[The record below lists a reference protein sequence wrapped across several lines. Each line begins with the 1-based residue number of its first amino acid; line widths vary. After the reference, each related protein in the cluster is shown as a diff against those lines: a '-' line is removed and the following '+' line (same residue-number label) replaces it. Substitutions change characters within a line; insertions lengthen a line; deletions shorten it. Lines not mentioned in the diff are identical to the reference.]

1 MRIASLICAV
11 ALMAGTMAQHAAA
24 CGLSRWF
31 GGPAA
36 TATTFSAAYAPYSV
50 AYRPAVYAAYYPATV
65 GPGWVQPVGVYR
77 AQTYYRVAYPAYS
90 AAYPAVAVQ
99 PAVGC
104 SACAATAVTTYRPL
118 GGLAWRLGLAPYAVA
133 RVVYANPCPLPAASS
148 CAVCA
153 GPCTSACATA
163 GYGAPSLSTP
173 VSASP
178 ASCGCAAT
186 TTYYAP
192 PAQTIVPEP
201 SSAYTSEAPAI
212 NTSEQPATGGQ
223 ERKTFQ
229 EGSEPQQRLD
239 LKPIPES
246 GPIPQPSFL
255 PETAPVPD
263 AAPVP
268 QATSPT
274 GVWSAPRLI
283 PPEGPTAA
291 RGLGA
296 TAGRLVPV
304 SFAGTVVPDDS
315 GWRPSY
321 K

>member
-1 MRIASLICAV
+1 MRIASLICAG

-50 AYRPAVYAAYYPATV
+50 AYQPAVYGAYYRATV

-77 AQTYYRVAYPAYS
+77 AQTYYRVAYPAYR
-90 AAYPAVAVQ
+90 AAYPAVAAQ

-104 SACAATAVTTYRPL
+104 STCAAAAVTTYRPL

-133 RVVYANPCPLPAASS
+133 RVVYANPYPLAATSS
-148 CAVCA
+148 YAVCA
-153 GPCTSACATA
+153 DPCTAACATP
-163 GYGAPSLSTP
+163 GCGAPSLSTP

-178 ASCGCAAT
+178 ASCGCAPT
-186 TTYYAP
+186 TTYYPP

-201 SSAYTSEAPAI
+201 SSGYTSEAPPV
-212 NTSEQPATGGQ
+212 NTSQQPAAGGQ

-246 GPIPQPSFL
+246 GPIPQPSPL

-268 QATSPT
+268 QATSPM
-274 GVWSAPRLI
+274 GISPAPRLI

-296 TAGRLVPV
+296 PAGRLVPV
-304 SFAGTVVPDDS
+304 SFVGMAVPDDS
-315 GWRPSY
+315 GWRPSQ